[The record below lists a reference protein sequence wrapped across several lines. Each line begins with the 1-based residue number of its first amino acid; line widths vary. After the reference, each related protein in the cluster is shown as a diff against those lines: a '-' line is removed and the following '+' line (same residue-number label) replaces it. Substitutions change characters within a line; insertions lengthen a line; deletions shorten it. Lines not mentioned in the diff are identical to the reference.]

1 MMASRLAMSQRNGS
15 VFSHADS
22 ASSLPLEA
30 GRNHLATLC
39 GVEATGGNQ
48 SNAHAG
54 AAGTSIFDVTGD
66 ASFPR
71 TVHLHLTLRFL
82 GDVDCWRI
90 EDLKTSLLKRVG
102 MVGRF
107 ELRCERLECFP
118 NLRRPKVVWAWVH
131 DEQEQLAALQ
141 RIVVIATET
150 FTQQPKE
157 NQFIGHVTL
166 ARLKRIRRAEVE
178 RIASFFEG
186 AVHRQFG
193 SWAANE
199 VELVRSELSP
209 QGSRYTVLAEVPL
222 V

>member
-1 MMASRLAMSQRNGS
+1 MQTALPACHSKPGETTWRLFVALK
-15 VFSHADS
+15 
-22 ASSLPLEA
+22 LPEEI
-30 GRNHLATLC
+30 RATLMQ
-39 GVEATGGNQ
+39 VQRELR
-48 SNAHAG
+48 SLM
-54 AAGTSIFDVTGD
+54 SPGD

-178 RIASFFEG
+178 RIASFVEG